1 MPRAGVRRT
10 SSVYVRIVRAT
21 FHGGPLVE
29 FRGIEGCVG
38 ARDIVGSRF
47 VGVVV
52 PTGARAFDRAADEF
66 VVLTRA
72 FVRAAVVSEA
82 GESNFAEVTAAVARS
97 ATAPTHIAPRAR
109 RLLGRTVPRITGN
122 LPRSGVALWYPD

>member
-29 FRGIEGCVG
+29 FRGIEGCV
-38 ARDIVGSRF
+38 
-47 VGVVV
+47 
-52 PTGARAFDRAADEF
+52 GARAFDRAADEF

-97 ATAPTHIAPRAR
+97 ATAPTHIATRTR